1 MKNGK
6 FVNLFNPSDMK
17 SDFLS
22 VVGYGAI
29 MGMLKHYEVMN
40 PFVSATTDSLNR
52 LKPGFEAPVCIVTAL
67 GGDRPDVQTRNRSV
81 LIGLIR
87 NIASPAAT
95 RFELRSP
102 NPFTNTYIAIAMGY
116 LAALDG
122 IKYAL
127 SSGKNG
133 EALLAELS
141 KKPGEDADYLEKDR
155 AYRSEV
161 DVFENFTS
169 EERDAMFGKAR
180 DGMGNFKGPRSP
192 SGQSGYPGLRCLPE
206 RIMES
211 FRLGALNRWALELQY
226 RLIPETSPRS
236 LRLNSSTPTATATPL
251 KSNAGPRS
259 TPCGRNWAAIRKRAC
274 LFSRR
279 SKKPWLPK
287 TTIRLPISWSK

>member
-1 MKNGK
+1 MCIRD
-6 FVNLFNPSDMK
+6 S
-17 SDFLS
+17 
-22 VVGYGAI
+22 
-29 MGMLKHYEVMN
+29 

-133 EALLAELS
+133 EALLALS
-141 KKPGEDADYLEKDR
+141 
-155 AYRSEV
+155 
-161 DVFENFTS
+161 
-169 EERDAMFGKAR
+169 
-180 DGMGNFKGPRSP
+180 
-192 SGQSGYPGLRCLPE
+192 
-206 RIMES
+206 
-211 FRLGALNRWALELQY
+211 
-226 RLIPETSPRS
+226 LIH
-236 LRLNSSTPTATATPL
+236 
-251 KSNAGPRS
+251 
-259 TPCGRNWAAIRKRAC
+259 I
-274 LFSRR
+274 
-279 SKKPWLPK
+279 
-287 TTIRLPISWSK
+287 